1 MDANAPREDGSTKR
15 TLGVAAAVLALVAV
29 VAIASSGSAPTGGID
44 QRRPSE
50 GLMDSAISILLVLMA
65 VAVVGSIVLLSF
77 FGRYTADGEGRARR
91 GHRHAML
98 LFLATVTCVSLA
110 MLLIAERSDRLG
122 GIFGRSASGPRGRS
136 SADPVTPGSGYQP
149 EFALWPVLGVI
160 ALVLVALAAW
170 WLSARAKRAADD
182 TPPWTPAEAL
192 SDVLAATLDDLR
204 SEVDPRRAVIG
215 AYARMERSLAAV
227 GLPRGASEAPEEY
240 VVRVLRDLPVSERGM
255 ARLTSLFAWARFS
268 SHDVYPEMKDEAIGA
283 LEQVQKELEAAEAE
297 REALDLLGR
306 VA

>member
-1 MDANAPREDGSTKR
+1 MDANAPREGGSTKR
-15 TLGVAAAVLALVAV
+15 TLGVGAAVLALVAV

-44 QRRPSE
+44 ERRPSE
-50 GLMDSAISILLVLMA
+50 GLMDSALSVLLVLMA
-65 VAVVGSIVLLSF
+65 VAAVVSVGLLSF
-77 FGRYTADGEGRARR
+77 FGRYMGDGGGRARR
-91 GHRHAML
+91 SPRQTMIVLLVSVAGIALVARLLAGRH
-98 LFLATVTCVSLA
+98 
-110 MLLIAERSDRLG
+110 DRLG
-122 GIFGRSASGPRGRS
+122 GIFRTSERDQGGGGGP
-136 SADPVTPGSGYQP
+136 APGSGYEP
-149 EFALWPVLGVI
+149 EFALWPVLGI
-160 ALVLVALAAW
+160 TALVVVALAAW
-170 WLSARAKRAADD
+170 WLSARARRAADD

-204 SEVDPRRAVIG
+204 GEVDPRRAVIG

-240 VVRVLRDLPVSERGM
+240 VTRILRDLPVSERGM

-268 SHDVYPEMKDEAIGA
+268 SHAVHPEMKDEAIGA
-283 LEQVQKELEAAEAE
+283 LEQVQKELAAAEAE

>member
-1 MDANAPREDGSTKR
+1 
-15 TLGVAAAVLALVAV
+15 
-29 VAIASSGSAPTGGID
+29 
-44 QRRPSE
+44 
-50 GLMDSAISILLVLMA
+50 
-65 VAVVGSIVLLSF
+65 
-77 FGRYTADGEGRARR
+77 
-91 GHRHAML
+91 ML
-98 LFLATVTCVSLA
+98 LFLATVACVSLA
-110 MLLIAERSDRLG
+110 MMLIAERSDRLG

-136 SADPVTPGSGYQP
+136 SADPVAPSGYQP
-149 EFALWPVLGVI
+149 EFAHWPVLGI
-160 ALVLVALAAW
+160 TALAVVALTAW
-170 WLSARAKRAADD
+170 WLSVRARRAADD

-240 VVRVLRDLPVSERGM
+240 VMRVLRDLPVSERGM

-268 SHDVYPEMKDEAIGA
+268 SHAVPPDMKDEAIGA